1 MGSLDNVRKL
11 KQLRKEKL
19 DLHTEHKKCAAAGD
33 RIGMQ
38 RYRNKITAIDTK
50 ILAILK
56 GEK

>member
-1 MGSLDNVRKL
+1 MTSMENLRRL
-11 KQLRKEKL
+11 KALRAEKIS
-19 DLHTEHKKCAAAGD
+19 LHTEHKKCADAGD

-50 ILAILK
+50 ILAILN